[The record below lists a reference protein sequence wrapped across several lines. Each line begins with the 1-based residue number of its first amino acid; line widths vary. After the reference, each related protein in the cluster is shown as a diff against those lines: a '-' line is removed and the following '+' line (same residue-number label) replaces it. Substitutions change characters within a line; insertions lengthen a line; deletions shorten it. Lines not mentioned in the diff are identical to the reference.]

1 MGAGELLQLL
11 HQWRTSDSCA
21 DADAAAAA
29 LVVRFSNRDITCQ
42 IVYASIAGDVVV
54 AAAYALSAAAIALE
68 LLALRRRRRQA
79 LDRVARERD
88 EDEASPER

>member
-1 MGAGELLQLL
+1 MAE
-11 HQWRTSDSCA
+11 HHWS
-21 DADAAAAA
+21 
-29 LVVRFSNRDITCQ
+29 F
-42 IVYASIAGDVVV
+42 V